1 MHGLLGSSL
10 TTAWS
15 ACGHA
20 GKPVAEP
27 VEDTRR
33 GVNAPEVAGETP
45 SGLTTLFRP
54 GAEEVEP
61 REHLSKL
68 QGLFVLAQLMAESR
82 DEDHLVRLAGSAVPS
97 LGPFRLLGVHL
108 RDKGWCEV
116 ADALA
121 SPQVKAD
128 MERQAAR
135 LTSGRAP
142 MVASCRGSAWA
153 YALRSLEG
161 VLGHLVVAADSE
173 PTAWAHF
180 MLGTLAQQTAIALVN
195 ARLYAEQRAQAI
207 ELQVANSA
215 LATTVSALERGTA
228 IHERLTQ
235 VAVGG
240 EGEEGIAR
248 ALHDLTGWPVAI
260 EDRYGNLRAWGGPG
274 RPDPYPKGSQAA
286 REELVRRA
294 RDAGRPIREADR
306 LLTIAGPRA
315 DVLGVIALVGVP
327 PGEVAGA
334 QAALEHGATALAM
347 ELARLHSVAETELR
361 LGRDLVEELL
371 ANTDEQAVLS
381 RAQAMGYDVRR
392 RHRVVIVVEDSPRP
406 RREPDSR
413 FHAVRRAARDA
424 GLGTLLVPRGD
435 AVVVLSCAEGV
446 WDVFY
451 RLLLSEL
458 GGDVWVGVGGP
469 CEHLGDFP
477 RSHHEAGLA
486 LRMRSADRSGGRTI
500 FYEHLG
506 TYRLLAEVDD
516 LSAIDRFVD
525 EWIGALIA
533 YDADHGA
540 EMVATLSSY
549 LECRGNYD
557 ATSAALSVHRNTLK
571 YRLRRIKEVSEHDL
585 KDPDT
590 LFNLQ
595 LATRAWGT
603 RRALG
608 LGHGEVGP
616 VAQRVTDVLA

>member
-1 MHGLLGSSL
+1 M
-10 TTAWS
+10 
-15 ACGHA
+15 
-20 GKPVAEP
+20 
-27 VEDTRR
+27 VERVEGTGQ
-33 GVNAPEVAGETP
+33 GVDAPQV
-45 SGLTTLFRP
+45 SGATSGGVTTLFPP
-54 GAEEVEP
+54 GAEEVDP

-82 DEDHLVRLAGSAVPS
+82 DEDHLVGLAGSAVPS

-108 RDKGWCEV
+108 RDSGWSDL

-121 SPQVKAD
+121 APQDQAD
-128 MERQAAR
+128 MERQLAR
-135 LTSGRAP
+135 LTWGRGPIVAP
-142 MVASCRGSAWA
+142 GRGSAWG

-161 VLGHLVVAADSE
+161 VLGHLAVAADSE

-195 ARLYAEQRAQAI
+195 ARLYARLLAQAI
-207 ELQVANSA
+207 DLEEANSA
-215 LATTVSALERGTA
+215 LAATVSALERGSA

-260 EDRYGNLRAWGGPG
+260 EDRHGNLRAWGGPG
-274 RPDPYPKGSQAA
+274 RPDPYPKQSQAA
-286 REELVRRA
+286 REQLLRRA
-294 RDAGRPIREADR
+294 RDAGRPIHEADR
-306 LLTIAGPRA
+306 LLTIASPRA
-315 DVLGVIALVGVP
+315 EVLGVIALDGVP
-327 PGEVAGA
+327 LGEAEGA
-334 QAALEHGATALAM
+334 QAAVEHGATVLAM

-371 ANTDEQAVLS
+371 ENTDERAVLS
-381 RAQAMGYDVRR
+381 RAQALGYDVRR
-392 RHRVVIVVEDSPRP
+392 RHRVVIVTEDSPRP
-406 RREPDSR
+406 RRDPDSR

-451 RLLLSEL
+451 RRLLSEL

-477 RSHHEAGLA
+477 RSYREAKLA
-486 LRMRSADRSGGRTI
+486 LRMHNADRRGGRTI
-500 FYEHLG
+500 FYEQLG

-540 EMVATLSSY
+540 ELVATLSSY

-571 YRLRRIKEVSEHDL
+571 YRLRRIKEVSNHDL

-595 LATRAWGT
+595 LATRARAT

-616 VAQRVTDVLA
+616 VAQ